1 MQNMRKIPQYFI
13 QFYTLCMYICKGGEI
28 MDYGRKDSWHDKYGS
43 DPDGICNFRQ
53 NYDFYF
59 KWLLDKVMQ
68 IFVIKD
74 DSDSEYDTKTINFDY
89 LKSNLLLDGDIC
101 ITDFDGKLYAV
112 TGNLGGE
119 PDEYYIP
126 TVYTV
131 ANPILGSKM
140 VYRKDGKTNV
150 QNGVIIFGS
159 DIDSLGWNAGP
170 SRGLFDLI
178 HQTATLLADNIVSIN
193 CQQINSRVHVFF
205 TVEDGDG
212 ENKAEAGSETLRKMY
227 SGRPYQVLKEDL
239 FGSIKINPVAT
250 STANSITQLVELQN
264 FIIAN
269 FFQNIGIKANDIM
282 KRERLITAE
291 IEEQN
296 DMVSISLLELVT
308 AWEKGFEEVNK
319 FYGTD
324 IHVTLNPVLLNE
336 ITEQFALD
344 ETPAIAS
351 EESEEVAQD
360 EQESISEPDEEPMT
374 GDTEEASE
382 SGTDESEQTESIS
395 DEIEQLEEVV
405 EEVIDEII
413 DQEGGDKDEDTESES

>member
-1 MQNMRKIPQYFI
+1 
-13 QFYTLCMYICKGGEI
+13 

-74 DSDSEYDTKTINFDY
+74 NSDSEYDTKTINFDY

-140 VYRKDGKTNV
+140 VYRKDWKTNV

-178 HQTATLLADNIVSIN
+178 HQTATLLADNVVSIN
-193 CQQINSRVHVFF
+193 CQQINARVHVFF

-212 ENKAEAGSETLRKMY
+212 ESKAEAGSETLRKMY

-250 STANSITQLVELQN
+250 SATANSITQLVELQN

-269 FFQNIGIKANDIM
+269 FLQNIGVKSNDIM

-296 DMVSISLLELVT
+296 DMVSISLLEIVT
-308 AWEKGFEEVNK
+308 AWEKGFEEVND

-336 ITEQFALD
+336 IAEQFALD
-344 ETPAIAS
+344 ETPATAS

-360 EQESISEPDEEPMT
+360 EQESISELVEEPMT
-374 GDTEEASE
+374 GDTDEDTE

>member
-1 MQNMRKIPQYFI
+1 
-13 QFYTLCMYICKGGEI
+13 
-28 MDYGRKDSWHDKYGS
+28 MDYGRKDSWHDRYGS
-43 DPDGICNFRQ
+43 DPDGICNFKQ

-74 DSDSEYDTKTINFDY
+74 NSESEYDTKTINYDY

-101 ITDFDGKLYAV
+101 ITDFDKKLYAV
-112 TGNLGGE
+112 IGNLGGE
-119 PDEYYIP
+119 PDEYYVP
-126 TVYTV
+126 VVYTV

-140 VYRKDGKTNV
+140 VYRKDWKTNV
-150 QNGVIIFGS
+150 QNGVLIFNS
-159 DIDSLGWNAGP
+159 DIDSLGWSAGP

-178 HQTATLLADNIVSIN
+178 HQTATLLADNVVSIN

-239 FGSIKINPVAT
+239 FGSIKVNPVST
-250 STANSITQLVELQN
+250 SNTANSITQLVELQN
-264 FIIAN
+264 FIVAH

-296 DMVSISLLELVT
+296 DIVSISLLELVT
-308 AWEKGFEEVNK
+308 AWEKGFEEVNA

-324 IHVTLNPVLLNE
+324 IHVSLNPVLLKE
-336 ITEQFALD
+336 IVEQFEEPLD
-344 ETPAIAS
+344 ETPATAS
-351 EESEEVAQD
+351 EESDEVEIEEDVTVEESEE
-360 EQESISEPDEEPMT
+360 EQMEDEPDEPDEPET
-374 GDTEEASE
+374 V
-382 SGTDESEQTESIS
+382 SEQ
-395 DEIEQLEEVV
+395 IEQLEEVV
-405 EEVIDEII
+405 DEVIETII
-413 DQEGGDKDEDTESES
+413 DDDEGGESDVENVESD

>member
-1 MQNMRKIPQYFI
+1 
-13 QFYTLCMYICKGGEI
+13 
-28 MDYGRKDSWHDKYGS
+28 MDYGREDSWHDRYGS
-43 DPDGICNFRQ
+43 DPDGICNFKQ

-74 DSDSEYDTKTINFDY
+74 ESESEYDTKTINFDY

-101 ITDFDGKLYAV
+101 ITDFDKKLYAV

-126 TVYTV
+126 VVYTV

-140 VYRKDGKTNV
+140 VYRKDWKTNV
-150 QNGVIIFGS
+150 KNGVLIFNS
-159 DIDSLGWNAGP
+159 DIDSLGWSAGP

-239 FGSIKINPVAT
+239 FGSIKVNPVAT
-250 STANSITQLVELQN
+250 SATANSITQLVELQN
-264 FIIAN
+264 FIVAH
-269 FFQNIGIKANDIM
+269 FFQTMGVKANDIM
-282 KRERLITAE
+282 KKERLITAE

-296 DMVSISLLELVT
+296 DIVSISLLELVT
-308 AWEKGFEEVNK
+308 AWERGFEEVNK

-324 IHVTLNPVLLNE
+324 IHVSLNPVLLKE
-336 ITEQFALD
+336 IAQQFALE
-344 ETPAIAS
+344 ETPAIA
-351 EESEEVAQD
+351 EEEPEEVDQD
-360 EQESISEPDEEPMT
+360 APESISEPDEEPMT

-382 SGTDESEQTESIS
+382 SDTDESEQPESIS
-395 DEIEQLEEVV
+395 EEIEQLEEVV
-405 EEVIDEII
+405 DEVIDVII
-413 DQEGGDKDEDTESES
+413 DNDDQEGGDKDDDTESES

>member
-1 MQNMRKIPQYFI
+1 
-13 QFYTLCMYICKGGEI
+13 MYICEGGEI
-28 MDYGRKDSWHDKYGS
+28 MDYGRKDSWHDRYGS
-43 DPDGICNFRQ
+43 DPDGICNFKQ

-74 DSDSEYDTKTINFDY
+74 DSESEYDTKTINFDY

-140 VYRKDGKTNV
+140 VYRKDWKTNV
-150 QNGVIIFGS
+150 QNGVMIFNS

-239 FGSIKINPVAT
+239 FGSIKVNPVST
-250 STANSITQLVELQN
+250 SATANSITQLVELQN
-264 FIIAN
+264 FIVAH
-269 FFQNIGIKANDIM
+269 FFQNIGVKANDIM

-324 IHVTLNPVLLNE
+324 IHVSLNPVLLKE
-336 ITEQFALD
+336 ITEQFTTE
-344 ETPAIAS
+344 ETPAIA
-351 EESEEVAQD
+351 EEEPEEVDQD
-360 EQESISEPDEEPMT
+360 APESISEPDEEPMT
-374 GDTEEASE
+374 EDTEEDAE
-382 SGTDESEQTESIS
+382 SDTDESEQPESIS
-395 DEIEQLEEVV
+395 EEIEHLEDVV
-405 EEVIDEII
+405 DEVIDVII
-413 DQEGGDKDEDTESES
+413 DEEGGEDVESKES

>member
-1 MQNMRKIPQYFI
+1 
-13 QFYTLCMYICKGGEI
+13 
-28 MDYGRKDSWHDKYGS
+28 MDFGRANSWHDRYGS
-43 DPDGICNFRQ
+43 DPDGICNFKA

-74 DSDSEYDTKTINFDY
+74 DSESEYDTSTINANY

-101 ITDFDGKLYAV
+101 ITDFNNKLYAV

-140 VYRKDGKTNV
+140 VYRKDWKNNK
-150 QNGVIIFGS
+150 QSGVVIFNS

-178 HQTATLLADNIVSIN
+178 HQTATLLADNVVSIN

-212 ENKAEAGSETLRKMY
+212 ENKAEAGAETLRKMY

-239 FGSIKINPVAT
+239 FGSIKVNPV
-250 STANSITQLVELQN
+250 SSSSVANNITQLVELQN

-269 FFQNIGIKANDIM
+269 FFQSIGVKANNVM

-291 IEEQN
+291 IDEQN
-296 DMVSISLLELVT
+296 DMVALSLLECVT
-308 AWEKGFEEVNK
+308 SWEKGLQEVNEL
-319 FYGTD
+319 YGTD
-324 IHVTLNPVLLNE
+324 LHVELNPVLLRE
-336 ITEQFALD
+336 IADQFPVE
-344 ETPAIAS
+344 ETPAIVEEETQDATESDS
-351 EESEEVAQD
+351 ETVTEPEEEPVYENTEEVT
-360 EQESISEPDEEPMT
+360 ESD
-374 GDTEEASE
+374 
-382 SGTDESEQTESIS
+382 TDESEQNESVS
-395 DEIEQLEEVV
+395 EQIEQLEEVV
-405 EEVIDEII
+405 NEVIESII
-413 DQEGGDKDEDTESES
+413 DEKEEGEQDESEES